1 MKRILFFT
9 LIILALTITACG
21 SAPATPEATPIPTVE
36 ADDTII
42 AEGRLEPIRYTDLSL
57 NASGLVTDVF
67 FEEGDTVAAGDI
79 IAIVKSDQTKTLSQ
93 AQSDA
98 SQELTEAY
106 QEFRDAQSKLDD
118 FDVPTK
124 FSGMTPPEAVAAML
138 EDLNKARA
146 DFEPYRHLD
155 DKLVNYAEPKVDISE
170 MSPEEVEAH
179 FEQVER
185 EKYDGTERPVTGE
198 AKIKKKAL
206 DNAWALYRVAIQ
218 WMERETVFL
227 NAKTRLENAQQD
239 YDALFDPAFSM
250 DTAGIRSI
258 LANAE
263 MRSSYSG
270 TITNLDIKVGEY
282 ANANE
287 PVVTIADTSQ
297 WVVKTKDLTEID
309 VVNIQEGQLVTVKL
323 DALPDMEFNGNVLSI
338 SQEYSE
344 NQGDVVYEVTIL
356 LTDVDPSMRWG
367 MTTVV
372 SFE

>member
-1 MKRILFFT
+1 MKRIFFFT
-9 LIILALTITACG
+9 LIILALTVTACG

-42 AEGRLEPIRYTDLSL
+42 AEGRLEPIRYTELSL
-57 NASGLVTDVF
+57 NASGMVTDVF
-67 FEEGDTVAAGDI
+67 FEEGDTVTAGDV
-79 IAIVKSDQTKTLSQ
+79 IAVVKSDQTRTLAEAQ
-93 AQSDA
+93 ADA

-124 FSGMTPPEAVAAML
+124 FAGMTPPEAVTAML
-138 EDLNKARA
+138 ENLNKARA

-155 DKLVNYAEPKVDISE
+155 DKLVNYGEPKVDTSE
-170 MSPEEVEAH
+170 MSPEELEAH
-179 FEQVER
+179 LERLER
-185 EKYDGTERPVTGE
+185 EKYDGTERPVTGD

-218 WMERETVFL
+218 WMERETIFL
-227 NAKTRLENAQQD
+227 NAKTRMENAQQD

-250 DTAGIRSI
+250 DTAGTRSI

-263 MRSSYSG
+263 MRASYSG
-270 TITNLDIKVGEY
+270 TITNLDLKVGEY
-282 ANANE
+282 SNANQ
-287 PVVTIADTSQ
+287 PVLTIADTSQ
-297 WVVKTKDLTEID
+297 WVIKTKDLTEID
-309 VVNIQEGQLVTVKL
+309 VVNIQDGQLVTVKL

-338 SQEYSE
+338 SQEFSE

-356 LTDVDPSMRWG
+356 LTDIDPAMRWG
-367 MTTVV
+367 MTAVV